1 MDNGLDPLAIPTVGL
16 GCVVLAL
23 EMKVTVS
30 DAVSCGWWDVY
41 ASVTGDLSPLAE
53 AGNPTTVGCL
63 LNRAEDLVSMWS
75 CCPGP
80 VFLCILV
87 GSSLMTDNPMSLC
100 TNAQRLPLIGNAF
113 LKIRFHIHSFIH
125 SLLIFTR
132 HPLVSDIFKKIRR
145 VDLAEA
151 AFM

>member
-1 MDNGLDPLAIPTVGL
+1 MDNGLGPLAIPTVGL

-23 EMKVTVS
+23 EMKVEGPAVVTVS

-100 TNAQRLPLIGNAF
+100 TNAQRLPLVGNAF
-113 LKIRFHIHSFIH
+113 LKIRFQPITFSG
-125 SLLIFTR
+125 
-132 HPLVSDIFKKIRR
+132 
-145 VDLAEA
+145 E
-151 AFM
+151 